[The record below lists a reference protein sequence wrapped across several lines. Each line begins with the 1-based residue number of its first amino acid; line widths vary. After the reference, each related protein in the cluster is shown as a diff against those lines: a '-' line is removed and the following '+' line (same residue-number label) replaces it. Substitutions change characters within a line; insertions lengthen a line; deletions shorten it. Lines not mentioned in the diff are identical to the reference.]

1 MGLFCDLRF
10 SEFLRLQF
18 LNFVTQRLHA
28 VASAVQSMVE
38 AVLDAGGVDADR
50 WRTGRRKSPRGSW
63 LGQLA
68 ALLACMPLK
77 TRVSVIDGLETGQ
90 AFELLP
96 TAMQRETMRELLKE
110 EM

>member
-1 MGLFCDLRF
+1 MTSALASFPDFNFSILRRNV
-10 SEFLRLQF
+10 STPSRVPSRPWSRPCWTLEGPTR
-18 LNFVTQRLHA
+18 T
-28 VASAVQSMVE
+28 
-38 AVLDAGGVDADR
+38 AGGRAV
-50 WRTGRRKSPRGSW
+50 GSPPRGSW

>member
-1 MGLFCDLRF
+1 MIGGSASPSMDVPR
-10 SEFLRLQF
+10 EGVGWGQP
-18 LNFVTQRLHA
+18 A
-28 VASAVQSMVE
+28 V
-38 AVLDAGGVDADR
+38 
-50 WRTGRRKSPRGSW
+50 
-63 LGQLA
+63 
-68 ALLACMPLK
+68 LLACMPLK

>member
-1 MGLFCDLRF
+1 MTSALASFPDFNFSILRRNV
-10 SEFLRLQF
+10 STPSRVPSRPWSRPCWTLEGPTR
-18 LNFVTQRLHA
+18 T
-28 VASAVQSMVE
+28 
-38 AVLDAGGVDADR
+38 AGVPREGVG
-50 WRTGRRKSPRGSW
+50 W
-63 LGQLA
+63 GQLA
-68 ALLACMPLK
+68 VLLACMPLK

>member
-1 MGLFCDLRF
+1 M
-10 SEFLRLQF
+10 
-18 LNFVTQRLHA
+18 
-28 VASAVQSMVE
+28 
-38 AVLDAGGVDADR
+38 
-50 WRTGRRKSPRGSW
+50 
-63 LGQLA
+63 
-68 ALLACMPLK
+68 LLACMPLK